1 MSATAWNWKA
11 EQLMKTGFLLRCIIF
26 YLLAAAAIS
35 CLSVFILPYHFWVG
49 LILILLV
56 GVIIGY
62 LSCRLALQPICQIGK
77 RVQQATRG
85 ELIQTP
91 LSTTNEIDLVE
102 KSLAELLLHQQAQ
115 IAEGTQEKNK
125 LTAILTGM
133 AEGVIACNTNTHIM
147 LTNRAVEELF
157 QIQAKDIQGKMF
169 LEAIRNNDL
178 AEILSQVLQTGK
190 PWCQEISILL
200 PVQKNFMIQASPL
213 FQESRVSGAVM
224 VLHDITELKHL
235 ENVRKEF
242 ISNVS
247 HELKTPLTS
256 IKGFIET
263 LLAGAMEDKN
273 NNRRFLS
280 IIQDHADR
288 LGKLI
293 NDILELSKLESK
305 EIQLDFKPID
315 LPEIIRK
322 TVETFTPQLTKN
334 KVTCSVNIKGPL
346 PKVQADHDKISQV
359 LINLID
365 NAIKFNKE
373 KGAITITAELQP
385 AFLKVSIHDTGIGLP
400 DTDLPRIFERFYR
413 VDKARSRDLGGTGL
427 GLSIVKHII
436 EAHHGQVGVESIQEQ
451 GSTFW
456 FTLPLV

>member
-1 MSATAWNWKA
+1 M
-11 EQLMKTGFLLRCIIF
+11 
-26 YLLAAAAIS
+26 AIS
-35 CLSVFILPYHFWVG
+35 CLSIFIFPDHFWLG
-49 LILILLV
+49 LILILSV
-56 GVIIGY
+56 AIILGY
-62 LSCRLALQPICQIGK
+62 FTFRLALQPIRQIGK
-77 RVQQATRG
+77 LVQQAARG

-91 LSTTNEIDLVE
+91 LIATDEIGLVE
-102 KSLAELLLHQQAQ
+102 KSLAELVLYQQEQ
-115 IAEGTQEKNK
+115 IAEGTQGKNK
-125 LTAILTGM
+125 LAAILTGM
-133 AEGVIACNTNTHIM
+133 AEGVIACDTDSRILLINNTIETIFSVTKADCRNKM
-147 LTNRAVEELF
+147 L
-157 QIQAKDIQGKMF
+157 
-169 LEAIRNNDL
+169 LEAIRNNELDK
-178 AEILSQVLQTGK
+178 ILGLTLQSG
-190 PWCQEISILL
+190 QAQQSELSILV
-200 PVQKNFMIQASPL
+200 PVQKIFQVYASPL
-213 FQESRVSGAVM
+213 TNEDKTIGAVL

-247 HELKTPLTS
+247 HELRTPLTS

-263 LLAGAMEDKN
+263 LMAGALEDKS

-305 EIQLDFKPID
+305 EIQLDFKSVD
-315 LPEIIRK
+315 LQEIIRK
-322 TVETFTPQLTKN
+322 TVETFTPQLIKS
-334 KVTCSVNIKGPL
+334 KVTCSLNIKDPL
-346 PKVQADHDKISQV
+346 PLVKADQDKIAQV

-365 NAIKFNKE
+365 NAIKFNRE
-373 KGAITITAELQP
+373 NGAITITATLQP
-385 AFLKVSIHDTGIGLP
+385 DSLKVSIHDTGIGLP

-413 VDKARSRDLGGTGL
+413 VDKARSRELGGTGL

-456 FTLPLV
+456 FTLPLI